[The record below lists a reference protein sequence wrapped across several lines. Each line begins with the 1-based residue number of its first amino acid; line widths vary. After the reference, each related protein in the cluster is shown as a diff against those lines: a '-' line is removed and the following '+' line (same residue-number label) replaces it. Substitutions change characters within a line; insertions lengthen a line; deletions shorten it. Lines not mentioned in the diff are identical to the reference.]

1 MMKSILI
8 AATLSL
14 TTLALS
20 VPAYAHSDAG
30 HSASKETH
38 ASAVGQ
44 PGKASNVTRTI
55 EVDMTDTMRFDPSEI
70 NVKRGETVKFI
81 VKNSGKVK
89 HEIVLGSINELKEHA
104 EMMRKMPQMTH
115 VDENMVSLDPGKT
128 GEMIWHFT
136 SAGKFDF
143 ACLQPGHFEAGMK
156 GKVAVK

>member
-1 MMKSILI
+1 MKTILI
-8 AATLSL
+8 AATLSV

-20 VPAYAHSDAG
+20 VPAYAHSDTG
-30 HSASKETH
+30 HSAKEAH
-38 ASAVGQ
+38 VSAVGQ

-55 EVDMTDTMRFDPSEI
+55 EVDMTDAMRFDPSEI

-143 ACLQPGHFEAGMK
+143 ACLQSGHFEAGMK